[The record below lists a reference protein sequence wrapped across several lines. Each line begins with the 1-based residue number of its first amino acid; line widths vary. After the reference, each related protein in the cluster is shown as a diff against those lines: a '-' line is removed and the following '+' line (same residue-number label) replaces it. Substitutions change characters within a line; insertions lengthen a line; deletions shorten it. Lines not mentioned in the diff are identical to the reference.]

1 MTRNR
6 MRAKQA
12 GMMTSSVMRSHQFG
26 LVEILTGIAL
36 IAVPL
41 VLPYLGSAPNTVNRI
56 LVWGLF
62 GIGFDILFGYTGLL
76 SFGQSALY
84 GTGGFVTAYLLTR
97 AGFPYVIPALIIGMV
112 VAAIVGYLVGL
123 VALRRTGIYFAMIT
137 VAIAEVFYFVEF
149 NPLADYTGGE
159 NGLPGVPT
167 PSIPLGFTTLHFTT
181 GWSLYPFLAFC
192 YFIGIVVALR
202 IVRSPVGTIFRA
214 IRENPL
220 RAAAVGHNVHGYKL
234 TAFVIAAAYA
244 GIAGGLLGVLQ
255 AFMPPEAFTF
265 DTSGQL
271 VIQTAIG
278 GRGTLFGPLL
288 GAAVWLFLQDFLQA
302 TLKLGAAWKLV
313 LGLVFVVLVVFLRH
327 GIIRGVVDLYR
338 WLRRERR
345 DAADVDEMP
354 ADVGTDG
361 SAEVDEGEIKQPA
374 ALPNREPPAYTGPIL
389 KATGLTKHYGG
400 VIANADIDFS
410 VDRGELRGII
420 GPNGAGKST
429 FFKML
434 TCEVPPTSGK
444 IVFEGRDITGM
455 SVTDVC
461 QLGLTK
467 SYQVNQLFNRLTVR
481 ENVVIAALAEL
492 RGKFKLDMLG
502 SVASIPGIDEQV
514 SSTLALVNL
523 TRRGDT
529 PVSELA
535 YGEKRRLEVGLALA
549 SSPAQLLLHEPL
561 AGMSPVERGET
572 VKLLKSIAQGRTM
585 IIIDHD
591 MDALFELAERVT
603 VLQEGRVLVEG
614 TPDEIKRN
622 AKVQEAYLGGVHGV
636 IDVDEALA

>member
-1 MTRNR
+1 M
-6 MRAKQA
+6 MRTQRRGTVELLTAI
-12 GMMTSSVMRSHQFG
+12 G
-26 LVEILTGIAL
+26 LIL
-36 IAVPL
+36 VPL
-41 VLPYLGSAPNTVNRI
+41 ILPYLGSAPNTVNRI

-84 GTGGFVTAYLLTR
+84 GTGGFVAAYLLTR
-97 AGFPYVIPALIIGMV
+97 AGFPYVWLALIIGMV
-112 VAAIVGYLVGL
+112 AAAVVGYLVGL
-123 VALRRTGIYFAMIT
+123 IALRRTGIYFAMIT

-149 NPLADYTGGE
+149 NPLSQWTGGE

-167 PSIPLGFTTLHFTT
+167 PSLYLGFTTIHFTS
-181 GWSLYPFLAFC
+181 GWSLYPFLAAC
-192 YFIGIVVALR
+192 YFIGIVIALR
-202 IVRSPVGTIFRA
+202 IVRSPVGAIFRA

-220 RAAAVGHNVHGYKL
+220 RAAAVGHNIHAYKL
-234 TAFVIAAAYA
+234 AAFVIAAACA
-244 GIAGGLLGVLQ
+244 GLAGGLLGVLQ

-302 TLKLGAAWKLV
+302 TLGLGAAWKLV

-327 GIIRGVVDLYR
+327 GIIGGFVDLYR
-338 WLRRERR
+338 FAKRRK
-345 DAADVDEMP
+345 AATEPREGASRAGAAGDNTATASAVEAAHAAKP
-354 ADVGTDG
+354 ARTLHH
-361 SAEVDEGEIKQPA
+361 A
-374 ALPNREPPAYTGPIL
+374 ASDYTGPIL
-389 KATGLTKHYGG
+389 QATGLTKHYGG
-400 VIANADIDFS
+400 VIANADIDFT
-410 VDRGELRGII
+410 VNAGELRGII

-481 ENVVIAALAEL
+481 ENVTIAALAEL

-502 SVASIPGIDEQV
+502 SVTKIPGLDEQV
-514 SSTLALVNL
+514 SRTLALVNL
-523 TRRGDT
+523 TRRRDT

-549 SSPAQLLLHEPL
+549 SSPALLLLDEPL
-561 AGMSPVERGET
+561 AGMSPAERGET

-591 MDALFELAERVT
+591 MDALFELAERIT

-614 TPDEIKRN
+614 TPDEIKGN

-636 IDVDEALA
+636 IDVNEALA